1 MKEGFNPREILGLTQ
16 SQIALLLKVSRSH
29 WAMYEKGKRHL
40 PDSASSVLHDMMANV
55 HTVEVKATPK
65 TERQEKQYED
75 MQEALQKMFKE
86 NKYQLEH
93 VARKLAPLER
103 KHQAHLK
110 AQQTVAYLKAKN
122 PEASERESK
131 LLDLIH
137 TMATR
142 GITHKLL
149 LQITKWQIKLELLQE
164 EKKLLEERIAK
175 GNSYDSK
182 STD

>member
-1 MKEGFNPREILGLTQ
+1 MKEGFKQREILGLTQ
-16 SQIALLLKVSRSH
+16 SQIALLLKISRSH
-29 WAMYEKGKRHL
+29 WAMYEKGDRHL
-40 PDSASSVLHDMMANV
+40 PDSASSVLHDMLANV
-55 HTVEVKATPK
+55 QTVEVKVTPK
-65 TERQEKQYED
+65 TERQVKQDEA
-75 MQEALQKMFKE
+75 MQEALQKMVKE
-86 NKYQLEH
+86 NNYQLEH

-110 AQQTVAYLKAKN
+110 ALKLVAYLKAKN

-137 TMATR
+137 TIATR

-149 LQITKWQIKLELLQE
+149 LQITKWQIKLDLLQE

-175 GNSYDSK
+175 ADN
-182 STD
+182 